1 MKKLKII
8 LSIAFLFVLS
18 VIVGFMTEFN
28 NKPLTPRSEYPILLI
43 TGTLAVMIVL
53 GFMFWG
59 VYAFCKKQE
68 IGDPFKIAFWVYAFF
83 GFCLFGIGAYQF
95 KDSVNKRDNYEFLE
109 FYAEEIEM
117 LSYESADLELD
128 RQHIKDEKTIGEVEQ
143 SVYSSFR
150 FNTEYAEL
158 MRKSGSLETFFM
170 TNPKVKEEVRF
181 CIEYVKK
188 YK

>member
-1 MKKLKII
+1 MEKLKKII
-8 LSIAFLFVLS
+8 SLILLSGLSI
-18 VIVGFMTEFN
+18 IVGVLTAFN
-28 NKPLTPRSEYPILLI
+28 RKPLTPRHEYPLLFTAGILAIVL
-43 TGTLAVMIVL
+43 VL
-53 GFMFWG
+53 GFIFWG
-59 VYAFCKKQE
+59 VYAFCKKHE

-95 KDSVNKRDNYEFLE
+95 KDSVNERDNKEFLE
-109 FYAEEIEM
+109 FYEEEIEM

-128 RQHIKDEKTIGEVEQ
+128 RQHITDEKTISEVEQ

-150 FNTEYAEL
+150 FNTDYAEL